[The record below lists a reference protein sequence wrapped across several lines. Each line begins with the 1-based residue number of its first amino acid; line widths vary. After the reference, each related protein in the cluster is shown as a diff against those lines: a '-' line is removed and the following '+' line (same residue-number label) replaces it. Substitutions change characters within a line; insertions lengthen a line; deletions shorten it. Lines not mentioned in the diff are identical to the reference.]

1 LAVTVPEAGVMRGKQ
16 RSCVGSAAPAV
27 LLALLLLILV
37 VATTYIFLA
46 GVWPLPPSITQVG
59 DQIDRQYNLTL
70 LITGIIFILAQL
82 GLGFLV
88 WRYHDRGQRVRFTR
102 GNHTLEVL
110 WTTATFVLFISLGV
124 LAVHA
129 WAQVHFLSPAPT
141 AMRIR
146 VVAEQFTWD
155 FHYPGPDQQFAR
167 TEPQFYNDSSGNPA
181 GIDPNDPDKDDFV
194 SPILVVPINHQV
206 ELLLTTK
213 DVIHSFFV
221 RELRIKQ
228 DIVPGMVI
236 PIHFTAREIGT
247 YEIVCAQLCGLGHYR
262 MRSFLKV
269 VSEADYQAWVRE
281 QESGQ

>member
-1 LAVTVPEAGVMRGKQ
+1 MRRK
-16 RSCVGSAAPAV
+16 RLCAGSAASAA

-46 GVWPLPPSITQVG
+46 GVWPMPPSITRVG
-59 DQIDRQYNLTL
+59 DLIDRQYNLTL

-82 GLGFLV
+82 ALGFLV
-88 WRYHDRGQRVRFTR
+88 WRYRDRGQRVRFTR
-102 GNHTLEVL
+102 GSHILEIL
-110 WTTATFVLFISLGV
+110 WTTATFVLFISLGA
-124 LAVHA
+124 LAIHA
-129 WAQVHFLSPAPT
+129 WARVHFLAPAPS
-141 AMRIR
+141 AMKIE
-146 VVAEQFTWD
+146 VVAEQFTWN
-155 FHYPGPDQQFAR
+155 FHYSGPDNHFAR
-167 TEPQFYNDSSGNPA
+167 TGPQFYNDSSGNPA

-194 SPILVVPINHQV
+194 SPILVVPVNHQV

-236 PIHFTAREIGT
+236 PIHFTPREIGT

-269 VSEADYQAWVRE
+269 VSETEYQAWVRE
-281 QESGQ
+281 QESSQ